1 MKKFSLGFITTSLI
15 ATTLI
20 MGSPMAQA
28 TDVDQ
33 SPIQNVNEQG
43 LNLSSQYEPKAMT
56 ITDENGQVLY
66 DYHGETS
73 SDPASITKLMTL
85 YLTFDA
91 LNNEKISKDQ
101 KIKITSDYE
110 KMSALPNLSTVK
122 LKKGQTYTID
132 EIMKQVSLASSNPAT
147 LILGE
152 KIDGSTSKF
161 TDRMNE
167 KAKELGMNH
176 THFTNP
182 SGASNDLLKPYE
194 PKKYKDEAKTKT
206 TSQDISL
213 LIHSLL
219 KKHPEVIN
227 YTKLTHGKQYNQDFE
242 TTNLSLKGEPEE
254 YLGTDGL
261 KTGTSDEGYSI
272 ALTNNQDH
280 LRLNATILDVKPYPS
295 EQAKHV
301 RNQIANH
308 MIEDLRK
315 EYTYTKVMSK
325 GTHKIDGKEI
335 TVSKDLYDTVPKN
348 KDKWSLKVNKDN
360 QVYVS
365 YPRKFIKGSHYPH
378 VNVDKMKSSNTHH
391 PFINGIKNFFKFVCI
406 VFIVVCIFLF
416 IVKKKGK

>member
-1 MKKFSLGFITTSLI
+1 MKKISLGFITTSLI

-20 MGSPMAQA
+20 MGGPMAQA
-28 TDVDQ
+28 TDIHQ
-33 SPIQNVNEQG
+33 SPIQG
-43 LNLSSQYEPKAMT
+43 LNLSPQYEPKAMT
-56 ITDENGQVLY
+56 ITDEKGQILY

-85 YLTFDA
+85 YLTFNA
-91 LNNEKISKDQ
+91 LNNGKISKDQ

-110 KMSALPNLSTVK
+110 MMSALPNLSTVK
-122 LKKGQTYTID
+122 LKKGQAYTID

-167 KAKELGMNH
+167 KGKELGMNH

-194 PKKYKDEAKTKT
+194 PEKYKDEAKTKT